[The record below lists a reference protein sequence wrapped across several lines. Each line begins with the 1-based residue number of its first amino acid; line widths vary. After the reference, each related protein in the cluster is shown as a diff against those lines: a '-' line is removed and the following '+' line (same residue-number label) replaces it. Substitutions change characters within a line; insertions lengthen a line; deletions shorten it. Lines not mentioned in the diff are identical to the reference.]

1 VIVGMNFAT
10 GYAAE
15 PPPSGRTF
23 NWLLVNFVRNTDG
36 VRDAVAVSS
45 DGLLIAKSDGLS
57 RDGADQLAAIVSG
70 LASLARSAS
79 RRYDFDGLKLI
90 MIEMR
95 RGFLLVSSITDGSCI
110 GVLADVTGDVGLIG
124 YEIAMLVDRAGAIL
138 TPALIA
144 DSRRALSL

>member
-1 VIVGMNFAT
+1 MTARVNTASPS
-10 GYAAE
+10 AAE
-15 PPPSGRTF
+15 PPANGKTF

-95 RGFLLVSSITDGSCI
+95 RGFLLVSSITDGS
-110 GVLADVTGDVGLIG
+110 
-124 YEIAMLVDRAGAIL
+124 
-138 TPALIA
+138 
-144 DSRRALSL
+144 